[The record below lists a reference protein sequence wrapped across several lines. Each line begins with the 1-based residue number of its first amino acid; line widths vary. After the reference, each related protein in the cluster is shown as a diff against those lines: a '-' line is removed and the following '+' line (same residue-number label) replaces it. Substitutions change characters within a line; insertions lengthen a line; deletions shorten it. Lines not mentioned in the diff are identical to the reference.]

1 MTNEKYEKI
10 SVIIPAAGMGRRMK
24 SYGPKPLI
32 KIGNSTIIKNQIGL
46 IQSYIPGAEI
56 ILIAGFKAD
65 KLMNETPS
73 HIIKIE
79 NAGYEET
86 NVVKSIGMG
95 LRASTRPNN
104 LVIYGDLV
112 FNAITLQ
119 SLVLSESSLIANVD
133 TMGDREVGCVINEYD
148 MVENIMYDLPQN
160 WGQIA
165 FFCHKELKLLK
176 EMCWDRKNHKKF
188 GFEIINSIIDKG
200 GKFKCVKNK
209 DIKIVD
215 IESSK
220 DIPMAASILT

>member
-79 NAGYEET
+79 NEGYEET

-148 MVENIMYDLPQN
+148 MVENIMYDLPQK

-215 IESSK
+215 IDSSK

>member
-1 MTNEKYEKI
+1 MISDSYDKV

-46 IQSYIPGAEI
+46 IQSYIPGSEI
-56 ILIAGFKAD
+56 ILISGFKAD

-79 NAGYEET
+79 NEGYEET

-95 LRASTRPNN
+95 LRASTRPNA

-112 FNAITLQ
+112 FNAAALQ
-119 SLVLSESSLIANVD
+119 SLVLSESSLIANVG

-148 MVENIMYDLPQN
+148 MVENIMYDLPQK

-165 FFCHKELKLLK
+165 FFCRKELKLLK

-200 GKFKCVKNK
+200 GKFKCVENK
-209 DIKIVD
+209 KIKIVD
-215 IESSK
+215 IDSSK
-220 DIPMAASILT
+220 DIPMAASILI

>member
-79 NAGYEET
+79 NEGYEET

-112 FNAITLQ
+112 FNAVTLQ

-148 MVENIMYDLPQN
+148 MVENIMYDLPQK

-215 IESSK
+215 IDSSK